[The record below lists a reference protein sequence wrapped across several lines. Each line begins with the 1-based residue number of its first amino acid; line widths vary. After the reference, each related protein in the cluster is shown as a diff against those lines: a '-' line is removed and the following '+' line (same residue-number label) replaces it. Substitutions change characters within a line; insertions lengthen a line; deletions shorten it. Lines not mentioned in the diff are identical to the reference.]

1 MNYQLKSSPSFS
13 PMTFRDY
20 IQNFFTKCNNKD
32 NTNWGWFVD
41 VEQTNSKISN
51 SNNIFRDN
59 YRYSLKTKKS
69 YSNMH
74 SDPELLFVMDE
85 DTNLNRTSFYKKLTY
100 NLIGIIFVAVIYVIL
115 L

>member
-1 MNYQLKSSPSFS
+1 MTQLKSSSSFS

-41 VEQTNSKISN
+41 IEQNNHKISN
-51 SNNIFRDN
+51 CNNLFKYNHN
-59 YRYSLKTKKS
+59 YPLKNKKS
-69 YSNMH
+69 YSDMN
-74 SDPELLFVMDE
+74 SEPELLFTMDE
-85 DTNLNRTSFYKKLTY
+85 DTNIKTSCYKKLTY
-100 NLIGIIFVAVIYVIL
+100 NLIGILFVAVIYVIL